1 MSGRTDVRVLAYPRL
16 EATDRRGW
24 IGVGAISAVVVVSWL
39 RFLNTPLGDNHFGR
53 VGARYALHMRNLFA
67 DGLIGSS
74 WSANWKPYSSV
85 AYAHHPPLL
94 NILDAAVSR
103 LPGNDPYQVMLA
115 PHLLALL
122 AIPAGAA
129 LLRTLGI
136 GWVPTLVSVGA
147 MTTTGYYWV
156 HGPIMF
162 DIGPI
167 LLLSAVVVRLSRE
180 PEPDGRWVALSGA
193 AALLASLGS
202 WPGIAFAVVL
212 TAWLF
217 AFRRDNRAWLVVGL
231 CTAAG
236 TAVSMLFMFGVH
248 GWRAL
253 ADQAEVRTGDAEV
266 GIGEFLRRQWSNAD
280 DLLPV
285 WYVALYPLAL
295 GAGFLDRRTR
305 WYTSMSAV
313 LATGWVLGL
322 RQGAY
327 LHDYWAYLLLIPGL
341 VGFAALGD
349 WLARWIREH
358 SANLG
363 PLLVAGVA
371 LALVA
376 SFGTK
381 AFGSMPAST
390 ATGPPTPAGWPLRT
404 DRAKP
409 RAGPG
414 ISAPRERVGWRSTG
428 TGRFGSSTERSSRRR
443 RRPRTSSSST
453 STRCPEWLPVEA
465 VDRAIA
471 STGVYAV
478 FDVATL
484 RQLHA
489 SGTAEG

>member
-74 WSANWKPYSSV
+74 WSANWKPYASV

-180 PEPDGRWVALSGA
+180 PEPDPLRRWVALSGA
-193 AALLASLGS
+193 SALLASLGS

-217 AFRRDNRAWLVVGL
+217 ACRRDNRAWLVVGL

-253 ADQAEVRTGDAEV
+253 GRPS
-266 GIGEFLRRQWSNAD
+266 R
-280 DLLPV
+280 
-285 WYVALYPLAL
+285 
-295 GAGFLDRRTR
+295 
-305 WYTSMSAV
+305 
-313 LATGWVLGL
+313 
-322 RQGAY
+322 
-327 LHDYWAYLLLIPGL
+327 
-341 VGFAALGD
+341 
-349 WLARWIREH
+349 
-358 SANLG
+358 G
-363 PLLVAGVA
+363 PN
-371 LALVA
+371 
-376 SFGTK
+376 
-381 AFGSMPAST
+381 
-390 ATGPPTPAGWPLRT
+390 
-404 DRAKP
+404 
-409 RAGPG
+409 
-414 ISAPRERVGWRSTG
+414 
-428 TGRFGSSTERSSRRR
+428 RRR
-443 RRPRTSSSST
+443 RGRDWRVLAPAVVQRRRPAAGVVRRAVPAGPCRRVPRSAHPVVHVDVCGARDRLGARSQAG
-453 STRCPEWLPVEA
+453 RLPP
-465 VDRAIA
+465 
-471 STGVYAV
+471 
-478 FDVATL
+478 
-484 RQLHA
+484 
-489 SGTAEG
+489 